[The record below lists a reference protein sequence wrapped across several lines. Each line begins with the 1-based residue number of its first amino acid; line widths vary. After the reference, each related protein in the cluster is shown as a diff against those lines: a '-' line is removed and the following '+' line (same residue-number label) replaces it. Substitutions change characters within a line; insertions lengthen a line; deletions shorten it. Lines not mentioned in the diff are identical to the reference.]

1 MIYLVLFFCF
11 WLPLGF
17 FSNTVANSK
26 GYSGIAWFFGGVLFG
41 PIALISIVGM
51 PDKTSKKYLKVIA
64 EILDDWEANQNGDGE
79 MLEEMEYNQNGN

>member
-1 MIYLVLFFCF
+1 MVYLFLFFCF

-26 GYSGIAWFFGGVLFG
+26 GYNGISWFFGGVLFG

-51 PDKTSKKYLKVIA
+51 PDKSSKDTKKYLKVIA
-64 EILDDWEANQNGDGE
+64 EILDDWEANQNDQGE
-79 MLEEMEYNQNGN
+79 MLEDMETY

>member
-1 MIYLVLFFCF
+1 MIYLFLFFCF

-64 EILDDWEANQNGDGE
+64 EILDDWEANQNSYGE
-79 MLEEMEYNQNGN
+79 MLEDMEYDQNAN

>member
-1 MIYLVLFFCF
+1 MIYLLLFFCF

>member
-26 GYSGIAWFFGGVLFG
+26 GYSGISWFFGGVFFG

-51 PDKTSKKYLKVIA
+51 PDKTSTKYLKVIA

>member
-1 MIYLVLFFCF
+1 MIYLFLFFCF

-51 PDKTSKKYLKVIA
+51 PDRTSTKYLKVIA

-79 MLEEMEYNQNGN
+79 MLEEMEYDPNGN

>member
-1 MIYLVLFFCF
+1 MIYLLLFFCF

-79 MLEEMEYNQNGN
+79 MLEEMEYDQNGN

>member
-1 MIYLVLFFCF
+1 MIYLSLFFFF

-26 GYSGIAWFFGGVLFG
+26 GYNGISWFFGGVLFG

-51 PDKTSKKYLKVIA
+51 PDKTSRKYLKVMA
-64 EILDDWEANQNGDGE
+64 EILDDWDANQNGDGE
-79 MLEEMEYNQNGN
+79 MLGEMEYNQNGN

>member
-1 MIYLVLFFCF
+1 MIYLFLFFCF

-64 EILDDWEANQNGDGE
+64 EILDDWEANQNGYGE
-79 MLEEMEYNQNGN
+79 MLEKMGYDQNAN

>member
-1 MIYLVLFFCF
+1 MIYLFLFFCF

-64 EILDDWEANQNGDGE
+64 EILDDWEANHNGYGE
-79 MLEEMEYNQNGN
+79 MLEEMEYDQNAN

>member
-1 MIYLVLFFCF
+1 MIYLFLFFCF

-51 PDKTSKKYLKVIA
+51 PDKTSTKYLKVIA
-64 EILDDWEANQNGDGE
+64 EILDAWEANQNGNGE
-79 MLEEMEYNQNGN
+79 ILEEMEYDQNGN

>member
-1 MIYLVLFFCF
+1 MVYLVLFFF
-11 WLPLGF
+11 VWLPLGVY
-17 FSNTVANSK
+17 STTVANSK
-26 GYSGIAWFFGGVLFG
+26 GYSGFFWFFGGVLFG

-51 PDKTSKKYLKVIA
+51 PDKISRKYLKVIT

>member
-1 MIYLVLFFCF
+1 MIYLFLFFCF

-51 PDKTSKKYLKVIA
+51 PDKTSTKYLKVIA
-64 EILDDWEANQNGDGE
+64 EILDDWEANQNGDGA
-79 MLEEMEYNQNGN
+79 MLEEMEFDQNGN